1 MGFSERERLSG
12 AQSSSVLSQKCLD
25 AAFAANAMAIVPVSI
40 PFHRGRNASE
50 MGLSALRESA
60 EAHYSSGHSG
70 TLGLKLL
77 GELLNPFSSL
87 EA

>member
-1 MGFSERERLSG
+1 MLSPV
-12 AQSSSVLSQKCLD
+12 AFCLKKCLD
-25 AAFAANAMAIVPVSI
+25 VAFAAHIMATVPVSI